1 MFPGSKPLGLVFRCE
16 HPTNSN
22 EETRVVN
29 FKSCGDTKGVAESCG
44 RIAIGDCLTRLNG
57 RAVLGKMPY
66 RDIITT
72 IKTFRARHGDLVPLV
87 LHFRSRK
94 KVDDGVEKKDDDDDA
109 VVEKIDDD
117 DDDDGDNVAKKDDTE
132 EEDEEEHTEEEEE
145 YTEEEKENKI
155 NMTTNVSEI

>member
-1 MFPGSKPLGLVFRCE
+1 VFPGSKPLGLVFRCE